1 MNINWRSVAKALGI
15 AGAVGGLCAA
25 GSTAIKIFKPEA
37 SELPSEHANE
47 IRRLVGEAMKEATEQ
62 KDKS

>member
-1 MNINWRSVAKALGI
+1 MKVNWRGIAKGLGI
-15 AGAVGGLCAA
+15 AGAIGGLCAA

-47 IRRLVGEAMKEATEQ
+47 IKRLVGEAMKEAADKKEQ
-62 KDKS
+62 S

>member
-1 MNINWRSVAKALGI
+1 MKVNWRKLAKGLGI

-37 SELPSEHANE
+37 SDLPTEHAME
-47 IRRLVGEAMKEATEQ
+47 IKKLVGQALEEAQKE
-62 KDKS
+62 KKS

>member
-1 MNINWRSVAKALGI
+1 MEINWRAIAKGLGI

-47 IRRLVGEAMKEATEQ
+47 IKKLVGEAMKEAVE
-62 KDKS
+62 KDKG

>member
-1 MNINWRSVAKALGI
+1 MEINWRAIAKGLGI

-47 IRRLVGEAMKEATEQ
+47 IKRLVGEAMKEVSE
-62 KDKS
+62 KDKG